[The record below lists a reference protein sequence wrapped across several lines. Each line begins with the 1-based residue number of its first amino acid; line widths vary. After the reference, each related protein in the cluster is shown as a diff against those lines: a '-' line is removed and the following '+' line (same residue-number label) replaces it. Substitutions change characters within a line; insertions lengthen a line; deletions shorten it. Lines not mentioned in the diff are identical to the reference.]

1 MSAIEELKKNL
12 RPGEVYR
19 RAELVKWS
27 KSVDR
32 HIRILLR
39 EGTISKISGGIYE
52 VPIKSDYGL
61 LPAEVDDHVRS
72 FLKDSR
78 YLKILP
84 HWYNGIG
91 VGTTQLYNCYWIY
104 NRKRH
109 GKFKIANLNYHF
121 IIKPFFPKMASKEY
135 LLVDIVD
142 SIDRLAEDKNVVI
155 PRVYNEASKLDIEV
169 LAKIVRDYGGRKAKQ
184 LFKPL
189 IECANL

>member
-12 RPGEVYR
+12 KPGEVYR
-19 RAELVKWS
+19 RGELVKWS

-32 HIRILLR
+32 HIKILEK
-39 EGTISKISGGIYE
+39 EGIISKIAGGIYE
-52 VPIKSDYGL
+52 VPVKSEYGF
-61 LPAEVDDHVRS
+61 LPADIDNQVSS

-78 YLKILP
+78 FLKILP

-109 GKFKIANLNYHF
+109 GKFKLANLNYHF
-121 IIKPFFPKMASKEY
+121 IIKPFFPEKASKEY

-142 SIDRLAEDKNVVI
+142 SFDRLAEDKNVVI
-155 PRVYNEASKLDIEV
+155 PRVYSEASKVDNKV
-169 LAKIVRDYGGRKAKQ
+169 LARIVQDYGGRKAKQ
-184 LFKPL
+184 LFRPL
-189 IECANL
+189 IEHAR